1 MTFEARRK
9 EHLKRE
15 QIDGKKKKKER
26 ENRRQYWI
34 FRGYNTH
41 EVFRAETILCYI
53 VMGYV
58 HSVASFVSDSFVT
71 TWTIAHQAPLSM
83 GFSRQEYW
91 SGRTCP
97 PPGDHPTHNS
107 CVSCIAGG
115 FLTAE
120 PEWCTCV
127 IIHLLNFIISYN
139 IQCQE

>member
-1 MTFEARRK
+1 MV
-9 EHLKRE
+9 
-15 QIDGKKKKKER
+15 KKKKKER

-83 GFSRQEYW
+83 GFPRQQSGLPFPSPGELPDQASNQRLLRWSADSLLLSHQGSPRGYCTYREY
-91 SGRTCP
+91 
-97 PPGDHPTHNS
+97 
-107 CVSCIAGG
+107 
-115 FLTAE
+115 
-120 PEWCTCV
+120 
-127 IIHLLNFIISYN
+127 LNIR
-139 IQCQE
+139 Q